1 MNTDNVLNG
10 MKMVVLWEDMR
21 DLCQGRSQCDSDEQQ
36 GIEKCPYRSGKSCDM
51 ISTEKVLKTASGVF
65 REYLSEVE
73 VL

>member
-1 MNTDNVLNG
+1 MNTDKVLNG
-10 MKMVVLWEDMR
+10 MEMVVLWADMR

-51 ISTEKVLKTASGVF
+51 ISTETVLKAVSGVF

-73 VL
+73 GL

>member
-1 MNTDNVLNG
+1 MNTDKVLNG
-10 MKMVVLWEDMR
+10 MKMVVLWADMR
-21 DLCQGRSQCDSDEQQ
+21 DLCQGRSPCDSDEQQ

-73 VL
+73 GL

>member
-1 MNTDNVLNG
+1 MNMNKVFDG
-10 MKMVVLWEDMR
+10 MKMLVLWQEQR
-21 DLCQGRSQCDSDEQQ
+21 DICDGRSQCDADERQ

-73 VL
+73 GL

>member
-1 MNTDNVLNG
+1 MNTDKVLNG
-10 MKMVVLWEDMR
+10 MKMVVLWADMR

-51 ISTEKVLKTASGVF
+51 ISTEKVLKSVASVF

-73 VL
+73 GL

>member
-1 MNTDNVLNG
+1 MNTDKVLNG
-10 MKMVVLWEDMR
+10 MKMVVLWADMR

-51 ISTEKVLKTASGVF
+51 VSTEKVLKSVASVF

-73 VL
+73 GL